1 MLLVLFLLMVS
12 ILIILVPH
20 NIKCDYKSP
29 LNMLL
34 FQEPSLKYN
43 QHFVNEWV
51 EKPWQQDGSRIPC
64 LIEYFYAE
72 SVVTPNRTLVIYS
85 HGNAEN
91 LLTCSRFLRD
101 LSNDLQV
108 DTMAYEYSGYG
119 LNTID
124 EFERSADGVNITLKT
139 VVDHMLQK
147 GYLPSN
153 IILMG
158 YSLGSGPTL
167 NVASEFNKL
176 KGVVL
181 VGAFTSVVAV
191 VENLFNAQ
199 IANLFEERWNNLS
212 VISKLSCPIL
222 IMHGKMDKI
231 IPSNHANQLSTRNN
245 NTKLIIMPNVG
256 HTIFDWKEIRHNIK
270 TFCINKN

>member
-34 FQEPSLKYN
+34 FQQPSLKYN
-43 QHFVNEWV
+43 KHFVNEWV

-72 SVVTPNRTLVIYS
+72 SVVTTNRTLVVYS

-101 LSNDLQV
+101 LSNDLQA

-119 LNTID
+119 LNAID
-124 EFERSADGVNITLKT
+124 EFERSANGVNITLKT

-147 GYLPSN
+147 GYRPCN

-212 VISKLSCPIL
+212 AISKLCCPIL
-222 IMHGKMDKI
+222 IIHGKMDKI

-256 HTIFDWKEIRHNIK
+256 HTNFDWKEIRHNIK